1 MKNELFYKG
10 NFGLER
16 ETLRVDKN
24 GRLAHTPHTFTDSAI
39 TRDFCENQIELI
51 TPVCSSV
58 HDAVSELARLDRT
71 VRCELSKNGESLWMY
86 SNPPYIESENEIDI
100 AQFTGKEKS
109 KTEYRL
115 KLQKR
120 YGKRLMLFSGVHFNF
135 SFSDGYLRSICDT
148 QDLESFKN
156 KFYLRLYKQACIH
169 SWLIL
174 LLTASSP
181 VYDRSF
187 DNDGAKGGVR
197 SIYSSIRNSKRGY
210 WNSFVPFIDC
220 SDMESFTHSIQSYV
234 DSGKLFDGSELYL
247 PVRLK
252 PKGKNTLEN
261 FKNGVSHIELRMF
274 DLDPKQP
281 LGINEESLEF
291 AHLLLMYL
299 STLPDFEF
307 TPSLQSNAVN
317 NHRSAALLNLVGVEV
332 GGVPIIKKAEQIID
346 SMMWFYSDA
355 PRALKL
361 LESQRCKLYHRP
373 CMSIHVK
380 DIYPNTEKGDT
391 NVRASRIYCKR
402 THRYSQTAAGFLFP
416 L

>member
-1 MKNELFYKG
+1 MNEKFKG
-10 NFGLER
+10 AFGIER
-16 ETLRVDKN
+16 ETLRVDRN
-24 GRLAHTPHTFTDSAI
+24 GRLAQTKHPFTDKAI
-39 TRDFCENQIELI
+39 TRDFCENQIELV
-51 TPVCSSV
+51 TPVSDSIKG
-58 HDAVSELARLDRT
+58 AISQLERLDRT
-71 VRCELSKNGESLWMY
+71 VRETLAKNGESLWMY
-86 SNPPYIESENEIDI
+86 SNPPYISSEDEIPV
-100 AQFTGKEKS
+100 AQFEGS
-109 KTEYRL
+109 DSAKTEYRRL
-115 KLQKR
+115 LQKR
-120 YGKRLMLFSGVHFNF
+120 YGKRIMLLSGVHFNF
-135 SFSDGYLRSICDT
+135 SFSDEYLHSICDSEDFKT
-148 QDLESFKN
+148 FKN
-156 KFYLRLYKQACIH
+156 DFYLRLYKQACVH
-169 SWLIL
+169 SWLIV

-181 VYDRSF
+181 VYDRSL
-187 DNDGAKGGVR
+187 DTDGAFGGVR
-197 SIYSSIRNSKRGY
+197 SEYSSLRSSCRGY

-281 LGINEESLEF
+281 LGVNEESFEF

-355 PRALKL
+355 PRALEL

-380 DIYPNTEKGDT
+380 DIYPNVEKGDT